1 MFRRDNVIP
10 RAYKQ
15 VDVFTT
21 SPLQGNPL
29 AVILEAEGLNEMQM
43 LSLARWTNLSET
55 TFVFK
60 PTNPVTDYQVRIF
73 TPEKEL
79 PFAGHP
85 TLGTA
90 HALLEAGL
98 VTKQPGVVMQECGV
112 GLVAVNILPDETL
125 AFAAPEVTFRT
136 LAVAERERL
145 LAAFQPAVIET
156 DTMPVIA
163 DMGIRWLMV
172 RMPNAQS
179 CLTVTPDSAMIKEL
193 QMACHVDGVV
203 IYGAYSSGGPA
214 DYEMRAFLVEWDKLV
229 EDPVTG
235 SANACLARWLQAN
248 NFPDGG
254 LTAQG
259 YQVRQGTQLHREGR
273 VSVRFIHDEP
283 WIGGQSYT
291 LINGWLHIPEEQ

>member
-1 MFRRDNVIP
+1 MLRRDDVIP

-60 PTNPVTDYQVRIF
+60 PTNPVADYQVRIF
-73 TPEKEL
+73 TPEKRVAL
-79 PFAGHP
+79 CR
-85 TLGTA
+85 TSDLGYGPCIIGG
-90 HALLEAGL
+90 GL

-112 GLVAVNILPDETL
+112 GLVAVNILPDGTL
-125 AFAAPEVTFRT
+125 AFAAPEVAFRT
-136 LAVAERERL
+136 LAVEERDL
-145 LAAFQPAVIET
+145 LKAAFQQAVIET

-179 CLTVTPDSAMIKEL
+179 CLKVTPDHAMIKKL
-193 QMACHVDGVV
+193 QIACHVDGVV
-203 IYGAYSSGGPA
+203 IYGAYSSGDPA
-214 DYEMRAFLVEWDKLV
+214 DYEMRAFLVEGGQLV

-235 SANACLARWLQAN
+235 SANACLAHLLKAN

-254 LTAQG
+254 STAQG
-259 YQVRQGTQLHREGR
+259 YQVRQGTQLQREGR

-283 WIGGQSYT
+283 WIGGQSCT
-291 LINGWLHIPEEQ
+291 LINGWLHI

>member
-1 MFRRDNVIP
+1 MLKREEAIP

-21 SPLQGNPL
+21 SPMQGNPL
-29 AVILEAEGLNEMQM
+29 AVVLEAEGLSELQM

-60 PTNPVTDYQVRIF
+60 PANPLADYQVRIF

-98 VTKQPGVVMQECGV
+98 VTKQPGVAMQECGV
-112 GLVAVNILPDETL
+112 GLVAVNILPEGSL
-125 AFAAPEVTFRT
+125 AFAAPAVTFRS
-136 LAVAERERL
+136 LAAEDREWL
-145 LAAFQPAVIET
+145 MAAFQPAVIET

-179 CLTVTPDSAMIKEL
+179 CLAVTPDQAMIKRL
-193 QMACHVDGVV
+193 QIACHVDGVV
-203 IYGAYSSGGPA
+203 IYGACSSGDPA
-214 DYEMRAFLVEWDKLV
+214 DYEMRAFLVEWDTLV

-235 SANACLARWLQAN
+235 SANACLARLLKAD

-259 YQVRQGTQLHREGR
+259 YQVRQGTRLHREGR
-273 VSVRFIHDEP
+273 VSVRFINDEP
-283 WIGGQSYT
+283 WIGGQSRT
-291 LINGWLHIPEEQ
+291 LIDGWLHI

>member
-1 MFRRDNVIP
+1 MLRKDDVKP

-60 PTNPVTDYQVRIF
+60 PTNPLADYQVRIF

-112 GLVAVNILPDETL
+112 GLVAVNILPEGTL
-125 AFAAPEVTFRT
+125 AFAAPAVTLRT
-136 LAVAERERL
+136 LTSEERETL
-145 LAAFQPAVIET
+145 TAAFLPAVIEV

-172 RMPNAQS
+172 RMPSAQS
-179 CLTVTPDSAMIKEL
+179 CLTMTPNQAMIKQL
-193 QMACHVDGVV
+193 QTDYHVDGVV
-203 IYGAYSSGGPA
+203 IYGAYSSGDPA

-235 SANACLARWLQAN
+235 SANACLARLLKAN
-248 NFPDGG
+248 NFPDGNS
-254 LTAQG
+254 TAQG
-259 YQVRQGTQLHREGR
+259 YQVRQGTQLHRDGR
-273 VSVRFIHDEP
+273 VSVRFIDDEP
-283 WIGGQSYT
+283 WIGGQSCT
-291 LINGWLHIPEEQ
+291 LINGWLNI

>member
-1 MFRRDNVIP
+1 MLRRNDVKP

-29 AVILEAEGLNEMQM
+29 AVILEAEGLSDMQM

-60 PTNPVTDYQVRIF
+60 PTDLLADYRVRIF

-98 VTKQPGVVMQECGV
+98 VTKQPGVIMQECGV
-112 GLVAVNILPDETL
+112 GLVAVNILPEGTL
-125 AFAAPEVTFRT
+125 AFAAPAVTLRT
-136 LAVAERERL
+136 LAAEEWERL
-145 LAAFQPAVIET
+145 IADVQPAVIAAE
-156 DTMPVIA
+156 TMPVIA
-163 DMGIRWLMV
+163 DMGIRWLMI

-179 CLTVTPDSAMIKEL
+179 CLTMTPDQAMIKKL
-193 QMACHVDGVV
+193 QIDCQVDGVV
-203 IYGAYSSGGPA
+203 VYGAYSSGEPA

-235 SANACLARWLQAN
+235 SANACLARLLKAN

-254 LTAQG
+254 STAQG

-273 VSVRFIHDEP
+273 VSVRFIDDEP
-283 WIGGQSYT
+283 WIGGQSCT
-291 LINGWLHIPEEQ
+291 LINGWLHL

>member
-1 MFRRDNVIP
+1 MLRRNDVKP

-21 SPLQGNPL
+21 LPMQGNPL
-29 AVILEAEGLNEMQM
+29 AVILEAEGLSEMQM

-60 PTNPVTDYQVRIF
+60 PTNPLADYQVRIF

-112 GLVAVNILPDETL
+112 GLVAVNILPAGTL
-125 AFAAPEVTFRT
+125 AFAAPAVTFRT
-136 LAVAERERL
+136 LAVEEREL
-145 LAAFQPAVIET
+145 LMTAFQPALIDA
-156 DTMPVIA
+156 DTMPVVA
-163 DMGIRWLMV
+163 EMGIRWLMV

-179 CLTVTPDSAMIKEL
+179 CLTVTPDQAIIKQL
-193 QMACHVDGVV
+193 QTACHVDGVV
-203 IYGAYSSGGPA
+203 IYGAYASGDPA

-235 SANACLARWLQAN
+235 SANACLARLLKAN

-259 YQVRQGTQLHREGR
+259 YEVRQGTQLHRAGR
-273 VSVRFIHDEP
+273 VSVRYIHEEP
-283 WIGGQSYT
+283 WIGGQSCT
-291 LINGWLHIPEEQ
+291 LIDGWLRI

>member
-1 MFRRDNVIP
+1 MLRKDDVKP

-60 PTNPVTDYQVRIF
+60 PTNPLADYQVRIF

-112 GLVAVNILPDETL
+112 GLVAVNISPEGTL
-125 AFAAPEVTFRT
+125 AFAAPAVTLRT
-136 LAVAERERL
+136 LTAEEREQL
-145 LAAFQPAVIET
+145 MAAFQPAVIEA
-156 DTMPVIA
+156 DTIPVIA

-172 RMPNAQS
+172 RMPSAQS
-179 CLTVTPDSAMIKEL
+179 CLTMRPDQAMIKKL
-193 QMACHVDGVV
+193 QTDHQVDGVV
-203 IYGAYSSGGPA
+203 IYGAYSSGEPA

-235 SANACLARWLQAN
+235 SANACLARLLKAN

-254 LTAQG
+254 STAQG
-259 YQVRQGTQLHREGR
+259 YQVRQGTRLHRDGR
-273 VSVRFIHDEP
+273 VSIRFIDGEP
-283 WIGGQSYT
+283 WVGGQSCT
-291 LINGWLHIPEEQ
+291 LITGWLNI

>member
-1 MFRRDNVIP
+1 MLRRDNVIP

-60 PTNPVTDYQVRIF
+60 PTDPAADYQVRIF

-98 VTKQPGVVMQECGV
+98 VTKQPGIVTQECGV
-112 GLVAVNILPDETL
+112 GLVKVNILPEGTL
-125 AFAAPEVTFRT
+125 AFAAPSVTFRT
-136 LAVAERERL
+136 ITTEGKAL
-145 LAAFQPAVIET
+145 LMAAFQPAVIET
-156 DTMPVIA
+156 NTSPVVA

-179 CLTVTPDSAMIKEL
+179 CLAVKPDLDMMKKLEV
-193 QMACHVDGVV
+193 ACHVDGVA
-203 IYGAYSSGGPA
+203 IYGAYSSGDPA
-214 DYEMRAFLVEWDKLV
+214 DYEMRAFLVEWDQLV

-235 SANACLARWLQAN
+235 SANACLARLLKAD

-254 LTAQG
+254 LTSQK
-259 YQVRQGTQLHREGR
+259 YQVRQGTQLQREGR
-273 VSVRFIHDEP
+273 VSVHFINNEP
-283 WIGGQSYT
+283 WIGGQSCT
-291 LINGWLHIPEEQ
+291 LINGWLHI

>member
-1 MFRRDNVIP
+1 MLRRDNVAP

-21 SPLQGNPL
+21 TPLQGNPL

-60 PTNPVTDYQVRIF
+60 PTNPAADYLVRIF

-90 HALLEAGL
+90 HALLESGL
-98 VTKQPGVVMQECGV
+98 VTKQPGIVMQQCGV
-112 GLVAVNILPDETL
+112 GLVAVNILPEGTL
-125 AFAAPEVTFRT
+125 AFAAPPVTFQT
-136 LAVAERERL
+136 LAVEEREL
-145 LAAFQPAVIET
+145 LITHFQPAVIEIN
-156 DTMPVIA
+156 TMPVIA

-179 CLTVTPDSAMIKEL
+179 CLTMTPDQAMIKKL
-193 QMACHVDGVV
+193 QVACHVDGVV
-203 IYGAYSSGGPA
+203 VYGTYSSGDPA
-214 DYEMRAFLVEWDKLV
+214 DYEMRAFLVELDKLV

-235 SANACLARWLQAN
+235 SANACLARLLKTN

-254 LTAQG
+254 STAQR
-259 YQVRQGTQLHREGR
+259 YQVQQGTQLHRKGL

-283 WIGGQSYT
+283 WIGGQVCT
-291 LINGWLHIPEEQ
+291 LVNGWLHI

>member
-1 MFRRDNVIP
+1 MLRRNDVKP

-29 AVILEAEGLNEMQM
+29 AVILDAEGLNEMQM

-60 PTNPVTDYQVRIF
+60 PTDPLADYQVRIF

-112 GLVAVNILPDETL
+112 GLIAVNILPEGTL
-125 AFAAPEVTFRT
+125 AFAAPAVTLRT
-136 LAVAERERL
+136 LAAEEWARL
-145 LAAFQPAVIET
+145 MAAFQPAVIEPE
-156 DTMPVIA
+156 TMPVIA

-179 CLTVTPDSAMIKEL
+179 CLTMTPDHAMIKQL
-193 QMACHVDGVV
+193 QIDCQVDGVV
-203 IYGAYSSGGPA
+203 VYGAYSSGEPA

-235 SANACLARWLQAN
+235 SANACLARLLKAN

-254 LTAQG
+254 STAQG

-273 VSVRFIHDEP
+273 VSVRFIDDEP
-283 WIGGQSYT
+283 WIGGQSCT
-291 LINGWLHIPEEQ
+291 LINGWLHL

>member
-1 MFRRDNVIP
+1 MLRRDDVIP

-60 PTNPVTDYQVRIF
+60 PVNPAADYQVRIF

-98 VTKQPGVVMQECGV
+98 VTKQPGVIMQECGV
-112 GLVAVNILPDETL
+112 GLVAINIFPEGTL

-136 LAVAERERL
+136 LAIEERERL
-145 LAAFQPAVIET
+145 IAAFQPAVIDT
-156 DTMPVIA
+156 DLIPVIA

-179 CLTVTPDSAMIKEL
+179 CLTMTPDQAMIKKL
-193 QMACHVDGVV
+193 QIDCHVDGVV
-203 IYGAYSSGGPA
+203 IYGAYSSGSPA

-235 SANACLARWLQAN
+235 SANACLARLLKAT
-248 NFPDGG
+248 NFPDGAQ
-254 LTAQG
+254 TAQG

-273 VSVRFIHDEP
+273 VSVHFIHDEP
-283 WIGGQSYT
+283 WIGGQSCT
-291 LINGWLHIPEEQ
+291 LINGWLNI

>member
-1 MFRRDNVIP
+1 MLRKDDVKP

-29 AVILEAEGLNEMQM
+29 AVIQEAEGLNEMQM

-60 PTNPVTDYQVRIF
+60 PTNPLADYQVRIF

-79 PFAGHP
+79 TFAGHP

-112 GLVAVNILPDETL
+112 GLVAVNISPEGTL
-125 AFAAPEVTFRT
+125 AFAAPAVTLRT
-136 LAVAERERL
+136 LTSEERETL
-145 LAAFQPAVIET
+145 TAAFLPAVIEA

-172 RMPNAQS
+172 RMPSAQS
-179 CLTVTPDSAMIKEL
+179 CLTMTPNQAMIKQL
-193 QMACHVDGVV
+193 QTDHHVDGVV
-203 IYGAYSSGGPA
+203 IYGSYSSGEPA

-235 SANACLARWLQAN
+235 SANACLARLLKAN

-254 LTAQG
+254 STAQG
-259 YQVRQGTQLHREGR
+259 YQVRQGTQLHRDGR
-273 VSVRFIHDEP
+273 VSVRFIDDEP
-283 WIGGQSYT
+283 WIGGQSCT
-291 LINGWLHIPEEQ
+291 LINGWLHI

>member
-1 MFRRDNVIP
+1 MLRRDNVIP

-60 PTNPVTDYQVRIF
+60 PTNPVADYQVRIF

-112 GLVAVNILPDETL
+112 GLIAVNILPDGTL

-163 DMGIRWLMV
+163 DMGIRWLIV

-259 YQVRQGTQLHREGR
+259 YQVRQGTQQHREGR

>member
-1 MFRRDNVIP
+1 MLKRDDVIP

-15 VDVFTT
+15 VDVFTS

-29 AVILEAEGLNEMQM
+29 AVILDAEGLNDAQM

-60 PTNPVTDYQVRIF
+60 PTNPLADYQVRIF

-98 VTKQPGVVMQECGV
+98 VPKQPGVIVQECGV
-112 GLVAVNILPDETL
+112 GLVTVNILPEGTL
-125 AFAAPEVTFRT
+125 AFAAPAVAFRT
-136 LAVAERERL
+136 LTIEERDRL
-145 LAAFQPAVIET
+145 ANAFQPATIEA
-156 DTMPVIA
+156 DIVPVVA

-172 RMPNAQS
+172 RMPSAQS
-179 CLTVTPDSAMIKEL
+179 CLTVAPTQSMIKEL
-193 QMACHVDGVV
+193 QTDYHVDGVV
-203 IYGAYSSGGPA
+203 IYGAYSSGYPA
-214 DYEMRAFLVEWDKLV
+214 DYEMRAFLVEQDKLV

-235 SANACLARWLQAN
+235 SANACLARLLKAN
-248 NFPDGG
+248 GFPDGG

-273 VSVRFIHDEP
+273 VNVRFIHDEP
-283 WIGGQSYT
+283 WIGGQSCT
-291 LINGWLHIPEEQ
+291 LINGWLHI

>member
-1 MFRRDNVIP
+1 MLRKDDVKP

-21 SPLQGNPL
+21 SPMQGNPL

-60 PTNPVTDYQVRIF
+60 PTNPLADYQVRIF

-112 GLVAVNILPDETL
+112 GLVAVNILSEGTL
-125 AFAAPEVTFRT
+125 AFAAPAVTLRT
-136 LAVAERERL
+136 LTAEEREQL
-145 LAAFQPAVIET
+145 MAAFQPAVIEA

-172 RMPNAQS
+172 RMPSAQS
-179 CLTVTPDSAMIKEL
+179 CLTMTPNQAMIKQL
-193 QMACHVDGVV
+193 QTDHQVDGVV
-203 IYGAYSSGGPA
+203 IYGAYSSGEPA

-235 SANACLARWLQAN
+235 SANACLARLLKAN

-254 LTAQG
+254 STAQE
-259 YQVRQGTQLHREGR
+259 YQVRQGTQLHRDGR
-273 VSVRFIHDEP
+273 VNVRFIDGEP
-283 WIGGQSYT
+283 WIGGQSCT
-291 LINGWLHIPEEQ
+291 LINGQLQI

>member
-1 MFRRDNVIP
+1 MLRKDDVKP

-60 PTNPVTDYQVRIF
+60 PTNPLADYQVRIF

-112 GLVAVNILPDETL
+112 GLVAVNISPEGTL
-125 AFAAPEVTFRT
+125 AFAAPAVTLRT
-136 LAVAERERL
+136 LTSEERETL
-145 LAAFQPAVIET
+145 TAAFLPAVIEA

-163 DMGIRWLMV
+163 DMGILWLMV
-172 RMPNAQS
+172 RMPSAQS
-179 CLTVTPDSAMIKEL
+179 CLTMTPNQAMIKQL
-193 QMACHVDGVV
+193 QTDYHVDGVV
-203 IYGAYSSGGPA
+203 IYGAYSSSDPA

-235 SANACLARWLQAN
+235 SANACLARLLKAN

-254 LTAQG
+254 STAQG
-259 YQVRQGTQLHREGR
+259 YQVRQGTQLHRDGR
-273 VSVRFIHDEP
+273 VSVRFIDDEP
-283 WIGGQSYT
+283 WIGGQSCT
-291 LINGWLHIPEEQ
+291 LINGWLNI

>member
-1 MFRRDNVIP
+1 MRTEENVIP

-15 VDVFTT
+15 VDVFTAT
-21 SPLQGNPL
+21 PLQGNPL
-29 AVILEAEGLNEMQM
+29 AVILQAEGLNEMQM

-60 PTNPVTDYQVRIF
+60 PTNPQADYRVRIF

-98 VTKQPGVVMQECGV
+98 VTKRPGVVMQECGV
-112 GLVAVNILPDETL
+112 GLIAVNILPEGTL
-125 AFAAPEVTFRT
+125 AFAAPAVTFRT
-136 LAVAERERL
+136 LPIEAREWL
-145 LAAFQPAVIET
+145 LAAFPPAVIET
-156 DTMPVIA
+156 DTVPTIV

-179 CLTVTPDSAMIKEL
+179 CLTVTPDQALIKQL
-193 QMACHVDGVV
+193 QLACDVDGVV
-203 IYGAYSSGGPA
+203 IYGAYPAGDPA

-235 SANACLARWLQAN
+235 SANACLARLLPAN

-254 LTAQG
+254 ATALG
-259 YQVRQGTQLHREGR
+259 YQVRQGTQLQRDGR
-273 VSVRFIHDEP
+273 VSVRFIDGEP
-283 WIGGQSYT
+283 WIGGHSCT
-291 LINGWLHIPEEQ
+291 LIDGRLRI

>member
-1 MFRRDNVIP
+1 M
-10 RAYKQ
+10 
-15 VDVFTT
+15 
-21 SPLQGNPL
+21 
-29 AVILEAEGLNEMQM
+29 ILEAEGLNEMQM

-60 PTNPVTDYQVRIF
+60 PTNPLADYQVRIF

-112 GLVAVNILPDETL
+112 GLVAVNISPEGTL
-125 AFAAPEVTFRT
+125 AFAAPAVTLRT
-136 LAVAERERL
+136 LTSEERETL
-145 LAAFQPAVIET
+145 TAAFLPAVIQA

-172 RMPNAQS
+172 RMPSAQS
-179 CLTVTPDSAMIKEL
+179 CLTMTPNQAMIKQL
-193 QMACHVDGVV
+193 QTDHHVDGVV
-203 IYGAYSSGGPA
+203 IYGSYSSGEPA

-235 SANACLARWLQAN
+235 SANACLARLLKAN

-254 LTAQG
+254 STAQG
-259 YQVRQGTQLHREGR
+259 YQVRQGTQLHRDGR
-273 VSVRFIHDEP
+273 VSVRFIDGEP
-283 WIGGQSYT
+283 WVGGQSCT
-291 LINGWLHIPEEQ
+291 LINGQLHI

>member
-1 MFRRDNVIP
+1 MLRRDDVKP

-29 AVILEAEGLNEMQM
+29 AVILEAEGLSEMQM

-60 PTNPVTDYQVRIF
+60 PTNPLADYQVRIF

-112 GLVAVNILPDETL
+112 GLVAVNISSEGTL
-125 AFAAPEVTFRT
+125 AFAAPAVTFRA
-136 LAVAERERL
+136 LAVEERETL
-145 LAAFQPAVIET
+145 MAAFQPAVIAT

-179 CLTVTPDSAMIKEL
+179 CLTMTPDQTKIKQL
-193 QMACHVDGVV
+193 QTDYHVDGVV
-203 IYGAYSSGGPA
+203 IYGAYSSGEPA

-235 SANACLARWLQAN
+235 SANACLARLLKAN

-254 LTAQG
+254 STAQG
-259 YQVRQGTQLHREGR
+259 YQVRQGTQLHRDGR
-273 VSVRFIHDEP
+273 VSVSFIDDEP
-283 WIGGQSYT
+283 WIGGQSCT
-291 LINGWLHIPEEQ
+291 LINGWLSI

>member
-1 MFRRDNVIP
+1 MLRKDDVKP

-60 PTNPVTDYQVRIF
+60 PTNPLADYQVRIF

-112 GLVAVNILPDETL
+112 GLVAVNISPEGTL
-125 AFAAPEVTFRT
+125 AFAAPAVTLRT
-136 LAVAERERL
+136 LTSEERETL
-145 LAAFQPAVIET
+145 TAAFLPAVIEA
-156 DTMPVIA
+156 DMMPVIA

-172 RMPNAQS
+172 RMPSAQS
-179 CLTVTPDSAMIKEL
+179 CLTMTPDQAMIKKL
-193 QMACHVDGVV
+193 QTDYHVDGVV
-203 IYGAYSSGGPA
+203 IYGSYSSGEPA

-235 SANACLARWLQAN
+235 SANACLARLLKAN
-248 NFPDGG
+248 NFPDGSS
-254 LTAQG
+254 TAQG
-259 YQVRQGTQLHREGR
+259 YQVRQGTQLHRDGR
-273 VSVRFIHDEP
+273 VSVRFIDDEP
-283 WIGGQSYT
+283 WIGGQSCT
-291 LINGWLHIPEEQ
+291 LINGWLNI

>member
-1 MFRRDNVIP
+1 MLRKDDVKP

-60 PTNPVTDYQVRIF
+60 PTNPLADYQVRIF

-112 GLVAVNILPDETL
+112 GLVAVNISPEGTL
-125 AFAAPEVTFRT
+125 AFAAPAVTLRT
-136 LAVAERERL
+136 LTSEERETL
-145 LAAFQPAVIET
+145 TAAFLPAVIEV

-172 RMPNAQS
+172 RMPSAQS
-179 CLTVTPDSAMIKEL
+179 CLTMTPNQAMIKQL
-193 QMACHVDGVV
+193 QTDYHVDGVV
-203 IYGAYSSGGPA
+203 IYGSYSSGEPA

-235 SANACLARWLQAN
+235 SANACLARLLKAN
-248 NFPDGG
+248 NFPDGNS
-254 LTAQG
+254 TAQG
-259 YQVRQGTQLHREGR
+259 YQVRQGTQLHRDGR
-273 VSVRFIHDEP
+273 VSVRFIDDEP
-283 WIGGQSYT
+283 WIGGQSCT
-291 LINGWLHIPEEQ
+291 LINGWLNI

>member
-1 MFRRDNVIP
+1 MIRKDDVKP

-60 PTNPVTDYQVRIF
+60 PTNPLADYQVRIF

-112 GLVAVNILPDETL
+112 GLVAVNILSEGTL
-125 AFAAPEVTFRT
+125 AFAAPAVTLRT
-136 LAVAERERL
+136 LTAEEREQL
-145 LAAFQPAVIET
+145 MAAFQPAVIEA

-172 RMPNAQS
+172 RMPSAQS
-179 CLTVTPDSAMIKEL
+179 CLTMTPNQAMIKQL
-193 QMACHVDGVV
+193 QTDHQVDGVV
-203 IYGAYSSGGPA
+203 IYGAYSSGEPA

-235 SANACLARWLQAN
+235 SANACLARLLKAN

-254 LTAQG
+254 STAQG
-259 YQVRQGTQLHREGR
+259 YQVRQGTQLHRDGR
-273 VSVRFIHDEP
+273 VNVRFIDGEP
-283 WIGGQSYT
+283 WIGGQSCT
-291 LINGWLHIPEEQ
+291 LINGQLQI

>member
-1 MFRRDNVIP
+1 MLKRDDVIP

-15 VDVFTT
+15 VDVFTS

-29 AVILEAEGLNEMQM
+29 AVILDAEGLNDAQM

-60 PTNPVTDYQVRIF
+60 PTNPLADYQVRIF

-98 VTKQPGVVMQECGV
+98 VPKQPGVIVQECGV
-112 GLVAVNILPDETL
+112 GLVTVNILPEGTL
-125 AFAAPEVTFRT
+125 AFAAPAVAFRT
-136 LAVAERERL
+136 LTIEERDRL
-145 LAAFQPAVIET
+145 ANAFQPATIEA
-156 DTMPVIA
+156 DIVPVVA

-172 RMPNAQS
+172 RMPSAQS
-179 CLTVTPDSAMIKEL
+179 CLTVAPTQSMIKEL
-193 QMACHVDGVV
+193 QTDYHVDGVV
-203 IYGAYSSGGPA
+203 IYGAYSSGYPA
-214 DYEMRAFLVEWDKLV
+214 DYEMRAFLVEQDKLV

-235 SANACLARWLQAN
+235 SANASYGPLVESQWLPRRRLN
-248 NFPDGG
+248 GTG
-254 LTAQG
+254 ISGSTRHSTAS
-259 YQVRQGTQLHREGR
+259 RR
-273 VSVRFIHDEP
+273 S
-283 WIGGQSYT
+283 S
-291 LINGWLHIPEEQ
+291 

>member
-1 MFRRDNVIP
+1 MLRRDDVIP

-15 VDVFTT
+15 VDVFTP

-60 PTNPVTDYQVRIF
+60 PVNPVADYQVRIF

-98 VTKQPGVVMQECGV
+98 VTKQPGVVVQECGV
-112 GLVAVNILPDETL
+112 GLITVNILPEGTL
-125 AFAAPEVTFRT
+125 AFAAPAVTFRSLT
-136 LAVAERERL
+136 AEERERL
-145 LAAFQPAVIET
+145 MAAFQPALIET
-156 DTMPVIA
+156 DTMPVVA

-179 CLTVTPDSAMIKEL
+179 CLTVTPDQAVIKAL
-193 QMACHVDGVV
+193 QMTCDVDGVV

-235 SANACLARWLQAN
+235 SANACLARLLKAN

-259 YQVRQGTQLHREGR
+259 YQVRQGTQLNRDGR
-273 VSVRFIHDEP
+273 VSVSFINDEP
-283 WIGGQSYT
+283 WIGGQSCT
-291 LINGWLHIPEEQ
+291 LINGWLHI